1 MDLEKFEHAITKYGT
16 PLYVFDIDEVK
27 RKTDYFRDRFRES
40 AGLCFAIKANPFLT
54 CTMSKVTDRIEVCSM
69 GEFEICR
76 ELQIEAEKL
85 LISGVL
91 KKKKDITF
99 FVVIQREDE
108 EEENTTF

>member
-54 CTMSKVTDRIEVCSM
+54 CTSRKSQTELKYVAM
-69 GEFEICR
+69 GD
-76 ELQIEAEKL
+76 LSL
-85 LISGVL
+85 
-91 KKKKDITF
+91 
-99 FVVIQREDE
+99 
-108 EEENTTF
+108 

>member
-91 KKKKDITF
+91 KKKEDIEH
-99 FVVIQREDE
+99 IRGEMPLYGRIR
-108 EEENTTF
+108 

>member
-54 CTMSKVTDRIEVCSM
+54 CTKSQTELKYVLWVNLRFAEN
-69 GEFEICR
+69 CR
-76 ELQIEAEKL
+76 
-85 LISGVL
+85 
-91 KKKKDITF
+91 
-99 FVVIQREDE
+99 
-108 EEENTTF
+108 